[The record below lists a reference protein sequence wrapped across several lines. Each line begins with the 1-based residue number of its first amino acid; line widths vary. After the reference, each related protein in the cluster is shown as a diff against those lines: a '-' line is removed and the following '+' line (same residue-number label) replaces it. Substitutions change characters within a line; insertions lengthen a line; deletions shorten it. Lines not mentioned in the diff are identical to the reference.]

1 MKEIN
6 GGMSLQLTQADLDF
20 ALENP
25 EYKKKIRIKV
35 NKVVKNILDSR
46 RNFYEFIDVAENG
59 LNILEVP
66 EFWMMPRDER

>member
-1 MKEIN
+1 MEIIN

-25 EYKKKIRIKV
+25 DYKKKIRIKV

-59 LNILEVP
+59 LNVVELP
-66 EFWMMPRDER
+66 ESWMMPRNER

>member
-6 GGMSLQLTQADLDF
+6 SGMSLQLTQADLDF